1 MLQNC
6 SMKNQ
11 SVIKDFNN
19 LTPTQYRYFGNLGT
33 FMKTILECRDI
44 FSKYDK
50 IGTVS
55 DLQAIFDSKTTP
67 KVLFVR
73 YRENNCLSPEEWVE
87 SQPDTIESHGHTYKK
102 TDGLL
107 ERTWSNRKVVDAS
120 VLYTREIVETFI
132 EFAVKYIIID

>member
-6 SMKNQ
+6 SIKNQ

-33 FMKTILECRDI
+33 FMKTTLECRDM

-50 IGTVS
+50 ICTIS
-55 DLQAIFDSKTTP
+55 DLQAVFNPKTP
-67 KVLFVR
+67 KILFVK
-73 YRENNCLSPEEWVE
+73 YRENNCLSPKEWVE
-87 SQPDTIESHGHTYKK
+87 SQPDTIERHGHTYKK

-107 ERTWSNRKVVDAS
+107 ERTWSNRKVVNAS
-120 VLYTREIVETFI
+120 VLYTREIVETFK
-132 EFAVKYIIID
+132 EYAVKYTIID